1 MERFSL
7 GVVIGSI
14 RQALA
19 IFIVLVTI
27 ALTGYLVSHKL
38 SNPDHYQ
45 YGTCPWSGHVVH
57 GSIIGLSCRPPTR
70 AAWQIPLAV
79 VIAIGSLGSAAFVT
93 SRRSWRR
100 AGGPEERRVLRA

>member
-7 GVVIGSI
+7 AAVVGSM

-19 IFIVLVTI
+19 IFIVLAAI
-27 ALTGYLVSHKL
+27 ALTAFLVSHNL
-38 SNPDHYQ
+38 SNPDHYA
-45 YGTCPWSGHVVH
+45 YGVCPWYGHISH
-57 GSIIGLSCRPPTR
+57 GYPPPCRPPTR

-79 VIAIGSLGSAAFVT
+79 LIALGGLGAAVAVT

-100 AGGPEERRVLRA
+100 AGGPEEHCVLRI